1 MGARP
6 VRVEGDMH
14 RGRVHD
20 GFTLLEMMLAV
31 ALIGIMAGLTGLLM
45 TGSLGEARAK
55 GAVRSIADLLMLA
68 RQEAIRTGDNHVVF
82 FSEDAGDNALVGPNG
97 RAAAALLIRDADADG
112 AVDSGE
118 RVAAV
123 YVDDTG
129 TLSWGST
136 FAANLG
142 TPAKA
147 PHDNPD
153 ATFPASDADFLCC
166 TFLDPDDNAARWVVF
181 MPDGLP
187 RGFKTGPFTAG
198 DVTSGNGAVYVT
210 SGNRDYAV
218 VLAALGGVRVHG
230 FMEGPE
236 GWRK

>member
-1 MGARP
+1 
-6 VRVEGDMH
+6 MH
-14 RGRVHD
+14 DRSAHA
-20 GFTLLEMMLAV
+20 GFTLLELMLAV
-31 ALIGIMAGLTGLLM
+31 ALIGIMAGITSIAM
-45 TGSLGEARAK
+45 SGSLGEARAK

-82 FSEDAGDNALVGPNG
+82 FFQDAGDNALVGPNG
-97 RAAAALLIRDADADG
+97 GAAAALLIRDGDTDG
-112 AVDSGE
+112 VVDSGE

-136 FAANLG
+136 FAANLP

-147 PHDNPD
+147 PNDNPD
-153 ATFPASDADFLCC
+153 ATFPETDADFVCC
-166 TFLDPDDNAARWVVF
+166 TFLDPDDNEARWVVF

-187 RGFKTGPFTAG
+187 RAFKTGPFTAG

-230 FMEGPE
+230 FLEEPGA
-236 GWRK
+236 WRQ

>member
-1 MGARP
+1 MQAR
-6 VRVEGDMH
+6 RAQT
-14 RGRVHD
+14 

-31 ALIGIMAGLTGLLM
+31 ALIGIMAGITSMMM
-45 TGSLGEARAK
+45 TGSLGESRAK

-68 RQEAIRTGDNHVVF
+68 RQEAVRTGDNHIVF
-82 FSEDAGDNALVGPNG
+82 FFEDAGDNALTGPTG
-97 RAAAALLIRDADADG
+97 RAAAALLIRDGDADG
-112 AVDSGE
+112 VVDSGE
-118 RVAAV
+118 KVAAV

-129 TLSWGST
+129 SLGWGST
-136 FAANLG
+136 FAANLA

-147 PHDNPD
+147 PNDNPD
-153 ATFPASDADFLCC
+153 ATFPATDADFLCC
-166 TFLDPDDNAARWVVF
+166 TFLDPDDNEARWVVF

-187 RGFKTGPFTAG
+187 RGFKVGPFTAG

-230 FMEGPE
+230 FMEGSG
-236 GWRK
+236 GWRQ